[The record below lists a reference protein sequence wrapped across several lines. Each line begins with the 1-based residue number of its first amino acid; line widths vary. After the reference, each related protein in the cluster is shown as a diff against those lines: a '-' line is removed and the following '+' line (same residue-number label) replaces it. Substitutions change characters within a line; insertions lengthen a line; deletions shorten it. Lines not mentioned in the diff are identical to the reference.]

1 MAIEIDLSK
10 LLDQYKDVVQQAV
23 DEAQEKAAKA
33 TVDELTAS
41 SPRDSRA
48 GKKYYRGWTSQKKGK
63 SVTVY
68 NKTKPSLTH
77 LLENGHANRDGSR
90 TRAIPHIAPA
100 EKTAAE
106 TFETAIR
113 KGLS

>member
-1 MAIEIDLSK
+1 MAIELDLSK
-10 LLDQYKDVVQQAV
+10 ILDQYKEEVQQAV

-33 TVDELTAS
+33 AVDELTAS

-48 GKKYYRGWTSQKKGK
+48 GKKYYRGWTSQKNGK
-63 SVTVY
+63 SVIVY
-68 NKTKPSLTH
+68 NKNKKQLTH
-77 LLENGHANRDGSR
+77 LLEYGHANRDGSR

-100 EKTAAE
+100 EKTAAD

>member
-10 LLDQYKDVVQQAV
+10 ILDEYKDDVQRVV
-23 DEAQEKAAKA
+23 DEAQDKSAKA
-33 TVDELTAS
+33 IVDELTAS

-48 GKKYYRGWTSQKKGK
+48 GKKYYRGWASQKKGK

-68 NKTKPSLTH
+68 NKNKPQLTS

-90 TRAIPHIAPA
+90 TRAMPHIAPA
-100 EKTAAE
+100 EKTAAD